1 MVTCPNCHHAEL
13 PGALFC
19 SQCGALL
26 EGTARRT
33 TQKVQQ
39 TTGQLASE
47 LSSAPPVPDI
57 ELQTQVTLYVLD
69 TAQTIPLDGR
79 EEYTLGRS
87 AEGQPI
93 SPNIDLVPFKGYEL
107 GVSRLHAL
115 VRLEGKKVTV
125 MDLGSVNGTRL
136 NGQKIQ
142 PHRPYVVTHGDS
154 LVLGKLKLQ
163 VLIRSSAPAS
173 K

>member
-1 MVTCPNCHHAEL
+1 MITCPNCHHAEL

-26 EGTARRT
+26 EGTNRRT
-33 TQKVQQ
+33 TQKVKQ
-39 TTGQLASE
+39 TTGQLGSD
-47 LSSAPPVPDI
+47 LSSAPPVPAI
-57 ELQTQVTLYVLD
+57 ELQAPLTLYVVD

-93 SPNIDLVPFKGYEL
+93 SPNIDLVPFQGYEL

-115 VRLEGKKVTV
+115 IRLEGKKVTV

-136 NGQKIQ
+136 NSQKIQ
-142 PHRPYVVTHGDS
+142 PHKPFVLNHGDY
-154 LVLGKLKLQ
+154 LALGKLKLQ
-163 VLIRSSAPAS
+163 VLIRRQS
-173 K
+173 